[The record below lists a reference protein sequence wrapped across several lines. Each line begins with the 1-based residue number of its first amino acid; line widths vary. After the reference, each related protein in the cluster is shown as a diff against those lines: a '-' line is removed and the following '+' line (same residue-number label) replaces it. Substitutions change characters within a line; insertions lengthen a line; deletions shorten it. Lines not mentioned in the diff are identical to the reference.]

1 MAKRTAA
8 GAKAK
13 GARTPRRRSAQRA
26 RSSRPAA
33 NARTTQRRP
42 RSVAAPAI
50 PARLAH
56 PEFELKDDVIERAL
70 RTGEDRGLLE
80 DYFGADQYAELRELS
95 REVAARGVR
104 GGPKVLILPG
114 IMGSKIGVRG
124 TTTGAVDDVVWVD
137 PLDIAAGNL
146 LQLALKGPRNP
157 FTAVGV
163 ILLAYLR
170 LKLRLRAS
178 GYDADFYPFDW
189 RLSIDTLGKQLTDH
203 IKSMTGPVNV
213 VAHSMGGLVARAA
226 IAQGAPV
233 RRLIMLGTPN
243 FGSFAPVMAFRATYP
258 LVRKVAALDLRN
270 SPEDLA
276 QKVFAT
282 FPGLTQMLPNPAVW
296 NALDLYDLNSWPDD
310 GLRPQADILAAAPG
324 VQQSLPE
331 GQKTFFLIAGVD
343 QKTVVAVKRDAAGG
357 FVYDFSQA
365 GDGTVPL
372 DFARLP
378 NIAATYYVAEAH
390 GSLPNNAVVA
400 QAVSE
405 ILAKDET
412 SRLKDTYAGPTRAAA
427 VDSVPE
433 RALRTDPYQGR
444 SRGMLS
450 QNELRTL
457 IDEVA
462 APSARSEPSAA
473 PASLTVP
480 SSAMLPTEPG
490 YAHVFDRIVVS
501 RRRQHRIDLRFA
513 LGSITEVDAR
523 AIALGVFRG
532 VTPTGAASAVDRRM
546 QGAITEVARRRMFA
560 GGVGEIF
567 MLPTGR
573 HPIATD
579 LVTFVGLGDF
589 DRVNDETLQ
598 AAAENLLRTFVHARV
613 EEFAT
618 VLFGA
623 GSGERPESA
632 LRNLLLG
639 FTRGLVDADK
649 DHHFRRII
657 ICENDPARYLAL
669 KQEMYRLSST
679 PICADVELTFDEV
692 ALPAETISMEQPRGA
707 RPGETPVY
715 LMVRQERAPTA
726 KLPAQVRSSVLTAG
740 AKATVV
746 TGTAEYTAEEF
757 EALRRRIVEAR
768 GNNLAALGGALTEMV
783 LSDEVRTVL
792 ARFAD
797 RPLVVVHDGALSRA
811 PWEVM
816 ALPSPQKPGTTW
828 FPAVT
833 KGLTHRYAADKL
845 SVAKWLEQRRHDSVL
860 SVLLVVDPTQDLEG
874 AVAEGKRVRSVLGQ
888 VPGVRITELWQ
899 QAATRP
905 ALLQALR
912 SGDFDAVH
920 YAGHAFFDE
929 GNPGRSGLVC
939 SGQDVLSGADVAGLS
954 GLPAVV
960 FFNACEAGRVRGG
973 ARGGAGRAA
982 GTERKIEQ
990 LTRSMGVAEA
1000 FLRGGIANFLGTY
1013 WPVGDAA
1020 ASTFADKFY
1029 TRLLAGDSVGKA
1041 VQAGRMALYPD
1052 DKDWANYLFYG
1063 DPDFGLKD
1071 AP

>member
-1 MAKRTAA
+1 MAKKRTGA
-8 GAKAK
+8 GTKA
-13 GARTPRRRSAQRA
+13 ARTPRKRSAPRA
-26 RSSRPAA
+26 RARAAPARA
-33 NARTTQRRP
+33 APRRP
-42 RSVAAPAI
+42 RGPAV
-50 PARLAH
+50 PDRLAH

-95 REVAARGVR
+95 REVASRGVR
-104 GGPKVLILPG
+104 GGPKVLLLPG

-124 TTTGAVDDVVWVD
+124 ADGADDVVWVD

-178 GYDADFYPFDW
+178 GYDAEFHPFDW
-189 RLSIDTLGKQLTDH
+189 RLSLDVLGKQLAGH
-203 IKSMTGPVNV
+203 IQAMTGPVNV

-276 QKVFAT
+276 QKVFST

-310 GLRPQADILAAAPG
+310 GLRPQADILAEARN
-324 VQQSLPE
+324 VQQTLAE

-343 QKTVVAVKRDAAGG
+343 QKTVVGVKRDAAGS

-378 NIAATYYVAEAH
+378 NIAATYYIAESH

-405 ILAKDET
+405 ILAKDAT
-412 SRLKDTYAGPTRAAA
+412 ARLSDTYAGATRTAA
-427 VDSVPE
+427 VESVPE

-444 SRGMLS
+444 TRGMLS
-450 QNELRTL
+450 QSELRTL

-462 APSARSEPSAA
+462 APTARSETSATPSAPAA
-473 PASLTVP
+473 PAT
-480 SSAMLPTEPG
+480 LPTEPG

-501 RRRQHRIDLRFA
+501 RRRQHRVDLRFA

-532 VTPTGAASAVDRRM
+532 VTPTGAATAVDRRM

-573 HPIATD
+573 HPIAAD
-579 LVTFVGLGDF
+579 LITFVGLGDF

-598 AAAENLLRTFVHARV
+598 AAAENLLRTYVHARV

-618 VLFGA
+618 VLFGG

-649 DHHFRRII
+649 DHRFRRII

-692 ALPAETISMEQPRGA
+692 ALPAEPAPAEPPRGA

-715 LMVRQERAPTA
+715 LIVRQERSPTP

-746 TGTAEYTAEEF
+746 TGTTEYTADDF

-768 GNNLAALGGALTEMV
+768 SNNLGALGGALTEMV

-792 ARFAD
+792 SRFAD
-797 RPLVVVHDGALSRA
+797 RPLVVVHDGPLSRA

-816 ALPSPQKPGTTW
+816 ALPNPQKPGTMW
-828 FPAVT
+828 FPAAA
-833 KGLTHRYAADKL
+833 KGLTHRYAADNL

-860 SVLLVVDPTQDLEG
+860 SVLLVVDPTQDLPG
-874 AVAEGKRVRSVLGQ
+874 AEKEGKRVRAVLGQ

-905 ALLQALR
+905 ALLAALR

-929 GNPGRSGLVC
+929 SNPGRSGLLC
-939 SGQDVLSGADVAGLS
+939 AGQDVLSGVDVAGLS

-960 FFNACEAGRVRGG
+960 FFNACESGRLRAGGRGG
-973 ARGGAGRAA
+973 AARAA
-982 GTERKIEQ
+982 DTGRKIEQ
-990 LTRSMGVAEA
+990 LTTSMGVAEA

-1041 VQAGRMALYPD
+1041 VQIGRLALYPD

-1063 DPDFGLKD
+1063 DPDFSLKD